1 MSSGDP
7 HFASPIKCPAEV
19 RQSSLS
25 RLLSGSPSDR
35 RRARGIARILRAGRR
50 ARGGDARRAHR
61 VLTPSAGAVLAHDAR
76 GARHGSA
83 WSVDRSGRAA
93 VLLHHRKLDRWLQPG
108 GHADGDPDVR
118 AVAWRE
124 AREETALASLVPATE
139 AVYDVDVHDI
149 LARGAEPA
157 HKHYDVRFAFFADRD
172 ETPPGNLESHAVRWV
187 DLADLDRYAVDGSV
201 RRLAAKT
208 RRLAPATMRAGRPR
222 SVLAREPSR
231 DETRRHVDGR
241 RELGRPR
248 RRQPR
253 PPVAP
258 DPVREAVGER
268 VA

>member
-1 MSSGDP
+1 
-7 HFASPIKCPAEV
+7 
-19 RQSSLS
+19 
-25 RLLSGSPSDR
+25 
-35 RRARGIARILRAGRR
+35 
-50 ARGGDARRAHR
+50 
-61 VLTPSAGAVLAHDAR
+61 
-76 GARHGSA
+76 
-83 WSVDRSGRAA
+83 

-124 AREETALASLVPATE
+124 AREETGLASLVPATE

-149 LARGAEPA
+149 LTRGAEPA

-172 ETPPGNLESHAVRWV
+172 ETPPGNLESHAVRWST
-187 DLADLDRYAVDGSV
+187 LPISIATRSTDRSGGSPP
-201 RRLAAKT
+201 RRVGS
-208 RRLAPATMRAGRPR
+208 RRATMRAGRPR